1 MFLQNLEVKRPRGG
15 IMKRVRIIM
24 LVMVLV
30 SLLVPQWSFAFPT
43 TLMAKKLLDLRQL
56 REQVARLRNDISS
69 VVEPSELKND
79 VNAFVAIR
87 GIERVELYLREVETS
102 AVVFGYV
109 MDKCK
114 SAYFTIKIFP
124 LPNSEEYLD
133 SQMESIEKGFEIAEA
148 SELVPLIN
156 KARVIVESSKK
167 LCREMIELLEHS
179 VMDYKEV
186 VQGDCSLSY

>member
-1 MFLQNLEVKRPRGG
+1 
-15 IMKRVRIIM
+15 MKRVRIIM

-56 REQVARLRNDISS
+56 REQVAGLRNDISS

-109 MDKCK
+109 KDKCK